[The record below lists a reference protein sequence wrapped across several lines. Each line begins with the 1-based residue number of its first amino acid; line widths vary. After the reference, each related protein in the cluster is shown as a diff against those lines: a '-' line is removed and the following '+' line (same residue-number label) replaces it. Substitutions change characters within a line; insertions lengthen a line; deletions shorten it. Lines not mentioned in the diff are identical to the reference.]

1 MVRIARVGRAG
12 RECEGITRSVILILT
27 LFVFVGMGLNLS
39 HLSHL
44 PHLARERNSQIK
56 SKKRVDIR
64 RESRVRR
71 SNKAKGE
78 KLGTSGEKGKRLSE
92 RKSD

>member
-27 LFVFVGMGLNLS
+27 LFVVVGMGLEVS

-44 PHLARERNSQIK
+44 AREGNCKSCKTEKREQI
-56 SKKRVDIR
+56 
-64 RESRVRR
+64 
-71 SNKAKGE
+71 
-78 KLGTSGEKGKRLSE
+78 L
-92 RKSD
+92 RKV

>member
-27 LFVFVGMGLNLS
+27 LFVVVGMGLEVS

-44 PHLARERNSQIK
+44 PHLAREGNCKSCKTEKREQI
-56 SKKRVDIR
+56 
-64 RESRVRR
+64 
-71 SNKAKGE
+71 
-78 KLGTSGEKGKRLSE
+78 L
-92 RKSD
+92 RKV